1 MLQVPGGEEEAGQ
14 QLLGGAEEA
23 GRDKPPGGVAG
34 SRATGGAGGWSFPP
48 ARRRRRRGRAGVAER
63 LSATWK
69 ARIERERTFSLFSFP
84 RASFPAP
91 DAISARALPRRPKIS
106 PVSGSSAYAPPCAP
120 ARRGIAAEAPIC
132 AA

>member
-1 MLQVPGGEEEAGQ
+1 MVLQVPGGAEEAGQ
-14 QLLGGAEEA
+14 QLPGGAEEA

-48 ARRRRRRGRAGVAER
+48 ARRSRRRGRAGVAER

-91 DAISARALPRRPKIS
+91 DAISARA
-106 PVSGSSAYAPPCAP
+106 SAADKNFAVERVVRLR
-120 ARRGIAAEAPIC
+120 AALRAAEAPIC